1 MKAYAKRSFLYLL
14 YNELAFLIGGI
25 LGGIA
30 GLALH
35 LILGNYVSRD
45 LLYGIT
51 VTLFTCVAIVYL
63 LQREAYEKRQF
74 SLRSIILSVLPI
86 FALRWVLV
94 FLSGNTAIFLCG
106 GASLFS
112 SFLYPDAETHSPLL
126 LSLILLDLLF
136 HLPAFLLGGYWG
148 YRRRE
153 RETDVL
159 TQHGK
164 QP

>member
-1 MKAYAKRSFLYLL
+1 MKAYAKRSFLYFL

-35 LILGNYVSRD
+35 LILGDHVSRD

-74 SLRSIILSVLPI
+74 SLKSIILSVLPV

-94 FLSGNTAIFLCG
+94 FLTGNPAIFLCG
-106 GASLFS
+106 GAS
-112 SFLYPDAETHSPLL
+112 SFTSILYPDAETHGALL
-126 LSLILLDLLF
+126 LVLVLLDLLI
-136 HLPAFLLGGYWG
+136 HLPAFLLGAYWG
-148 YRRRE
+148 YRRRKQ
-153 RETDVL
+153 ETDEL
-159 TQHGK
+159 IAAE
-164 QP
+164 

>member
-1 MKAYAKRSFLYLL
+1 M
-14 YNELAFLIGGI
+14 
-25 LGGIA
+25 GGIA

-35 LILGNYVSRD
+35 LILGNHVSRN

-51 VTLFTCVAIVYL
+51 VTLFTCVAIAYL

-74 SLRSIILSVLPI
+74 SLSSIILSVIPV

-94 FLSGNTAIFLCG
+94 FLSGNPAIFLCG

-112 SFLYPDAETHSPLL
+112 SSLYPDTETHGPLL
-126 LSLILLDLLF
+126 LTLILLDLLI

-148 YRRRE
+148 YRRRK
-153 RETDVL
+153 RETDAL
-159 TQHGK
+159 TRHGK
-164 QP
+164 QT